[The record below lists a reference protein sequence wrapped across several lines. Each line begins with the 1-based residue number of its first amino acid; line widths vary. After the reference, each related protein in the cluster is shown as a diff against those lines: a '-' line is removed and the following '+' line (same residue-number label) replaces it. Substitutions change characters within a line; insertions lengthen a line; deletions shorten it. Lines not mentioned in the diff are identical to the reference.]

1 MTSILGISAFF
12 HDSAAAIIVDGQVIA
27 ASQEE
32 RFSRIKHD
40 DVFPTQSI
48 EYCLSAAGITA
59 DRLDHVAFY
68 EKPLAKFD
76 RLLETYIAAAPQGR
90 ASFTAAM
97 PRWLQKKLHVRRQV
111 RRSMS
116 PRYAGPIWFCD
127 HHTSHA
133 ASAFYPSPFDDAAII
148 TMDGVGEWATTT
160 IGVGRGRSIQT
171 LAEIRFPDSIGL
183 LYSAFTYHAGF
194 TVNSGE
200 YKLMGLAPYGQPVHA
215 DTIRSHLIDLH
226 PDGSFRLNQ
235 DYFDYATG
243 LTMTGAKFDQLFG
256 QARRDPDEPI
266 RDFDRDMA
274 ASIQAVTED
283 IVMQIAAHAKK
294 LTGMNHACLAGGVA
308 LNCVANGRLLRE
320 GPFDDVWVQPAA
332 GDAGGALGAAWWAW
346 HEVLENERVARAGDS
361 QSGSLLG
368 PSFTE
373 TEIAATLDRFGVPYS
388 PANDAEIADALADGQ
403 VIGRFAGRAEFG
415 PRALGNRSILADPR
429 GRNTQSR
436 INQKIKFRESFRPF
450 APAVLA
456 DHGQAHFDV
465 GVHASSPYMMFV
477 HPVRDAGFPAITHVD
492 GTARVQTVV
501 TGTNPAFERLL
512 TAFHDR
518 TGCPMLVNTSFNIR
532 GEPIVGSPEDALR
545 CFLKTDLDLLV
556 IESFVVRKSDVV
568 GVELPPITAPR
579 SWRRWLAPFHALFKV
594 WNRFLTAVGLAVV
607 YHGIVTP
614 TAIVRRWSKPTDT
627 SARESYWQDVQ
638 PDDDP
643 NRHQRT
649 F

>member
-1 MTSILGISAFF
+1 MTSILGISALF

-40 DVFPTQSI
+40 DALPVRSI
-48 EYCLSAAGITA
+48 EHCLSAAGIA
-59 DRLDHVAFY
+59 PDQLDHVAFY

-76 RLLETYIAAAPQGR
+76 RLLETYIAAAPRGR

-97 PRWLQKKLHVRRQV
+97 PRWLQTKLHVRRQV
-111 RRSMS
+111 RRSMT
-116 PRYAGPIWFCD
+116 PRFAGPIWFCD

-133 ASAFYPSPFDDAAII
+133 ASAFYPSPFDEAAII

-160 IGVGRGRSIQT
+160 IGVGRGRMIKT

-200 YKLMGLAPYGQPVHA
+200 YKLMGLAPYGKPIHV
-215 DTIRSHLIDLH
+215 DTIRSHLIDLR

-243 LTMTGAKFDQLFG
+243 LAMTGAKFDRLFG
-256 QARRDPDEPI
+256 HARRKPNEPI

-274 ASIQAVTED
+274 ASIQVVTEA
-283 IVMQIAAHAKK
+283 IVLQIALHAKR

-308 LNCVANGRLLRE
+308 MNCVANGRLMRE

-346 HEVLENERVARAGDS
+346 HEVLGNERVAEAGDS
-361 QSGSLLG
+361 QAGSLLG

-373 TEIAATLDRFGVPYS
+373 TEIAATLDRFGVPYF
-388 PANDAEIADALADGQ
+388 PANDADIADALASGQ
-403 VIGRFAGRAEFG
+403 VVGRFAGRAEFG

-429 GRNTQSR
+429 GDDTQSR

-456 DHGQAHFDV
+456 DHAPSHFEV
-465 GVHASSPYMMFV
+465 GSHAANPYMMFV
-477 HPVRDAGFPAITHVD
+477 HPVRVANLPAITHVD
-492 GTARVQTVV
+492 GTARVQSVV
-501 TGTNPAFERLL
+501 TGTNPSFESLL
-512 TAFHDR
+512 NAFHDR
-518 TGCPMLVNTSFNIR
+518 TGCPILVNTSFNVR

-545 CFLKTDLDLLV
+545 CFLKTDLDALV
-556 IESFVVRKSDVV
+556 IESLLVRKSDVV
-568 GVELPPITAPR
+568 GLKLPPVPTPP

-594 WNRFLTAVGLAVV
+594 WNRFLTAIGLAVV
-607 YHGIVTP
+607 YHGVVAP

-638 PDDDP
+638 PNGDP